1 MCLASTRL
9 AGHAEGNRLVRV
21 WRDVAEISADDKP
34 TVATVGNFD
43 GVHRGHRHVV
53 ARAREL
59 AEHLGRL
66 PVVAVTFDPHPMR
79 VIRPDLAPV
88 ALTTLEQRVDL
99 LGHAGADAVLV
110 LAFDEALA
118 QTSPEDFARLV
129 LFDGVGAAG
138 LVVGENFRFGHRA
151 AGDVDLLRRVAA
163 ERGAEVIG
171 LSLDGSHGQTWSSSY
186 VRSALADGDVE
197 AAAEALGRPYS
208 VSGVVVR
215 GEQRGRELGYPTAN
229 VPVSATATAVPA
241 DGVYAGRL
249 RRLDRER
256 EPWLPAAISVG
267 TNPTFDGVQRTV
279 ESYVL
284 DRDDLELYDV
294 AVEVAFAERL
304 RGMERFDSID
314 ALIEQM
320 RDDVDR
326 ARALLVGPS
335 WGTVP

>member
-1 MCLASTRL
+1 MKA
-9 AGHAEGNRLVRV
+9 
-21 WRDVAEISADDKP
+21 WREVAEVSADDKP
-34 TVATVGNFD
+34 SVVTIGNFD

-53 ARAREL
+53 ARARAL
-59 AEHLGRL
+59 AERLGGL

-79 VIRPDLAPV
+79 VIRPDLAPL
-88 ALTTLEQRVDL
+88 ALTTLDQRISL
-99 LGHAGADAVLV
+99 LGSAGADAVLV
-110 LAFDEALA
+110 LAFDESLA
-118 QTSPEDFARLV
+118 QTSPEDFARKIL
-129 LFDGVGAAG
+129 LDGLGAAG
-138 LVVGENFRFGHRA
+138 IVVGENFRFGHRA

-163 ERGAEVIG
+163 GVEVVG
-171 LSLDGSHGQTWSSSY
+171 LPLDGAHGETWSSSY
-186 VRSALADGDVE
+186 VRSALADGNVE
-197 AAAEALGRPYS
+197 SAAEALGRPYS
-208 VSGVVVR
+208 ISGVVVR

-249 RRLDRER
+249 RRLDGDS

-267 TNPTFDGVQRTV
+267 TNPTFDGTQRTV

-294 AVEVAFAERL
+294 SVEVAFAERL
-304 RGMERFDSID
+304 RGMERFDSIE

-335 WGTVP
+335 WGPAS

>member
-1 MCLASTRL
+1 VKA
-9 AGHAEGNRLVRV
+9 
-21 WRDVAEISADDKP
+21 WRDVAEVSADDKP
-34 TVATVGNFD
+34 SVVTIGNFD

-59 AEHLGRL
+59 AERLGGL

-79 VIRPDLAPV
+79 VIRPDLAPL
-88 ALTTLEQRVDL
+88 ALTTLDQRVSL
-99 LGHAGADAVLV
+99 LGSAGADDVLV
-110 LAFDEALA
+110 LAFDESLA
-118 QTSPEDFARLV
+118 QTSPEDFARKIL
-129 LFDGVGAAG
+129 LDGLGAAG
-138 LVVGENFRFGHRA
+138 IVVGENFRFGHRA

-163 ERGAEVIG
+163 GVEVVG
-171 LSLDGSHGQTWSSSY
+171 LPLDGAHGETWSSSY
-186 VRSALADGDVE
+186 IRSALADGDVE

-208 VSGVVVR
+208 ISGVVVR

-249 RRLDRER
+249 RRLDDED

-267 TNPTFDGVQRTV
+267 TNPTFDGTQRTV

-294 AVEVAFAERL
+294 PVEVAFAERL
-304 RGMERFDSID
+304 RGMERFDSIE

-335 WGTVP
+335 WGPRS